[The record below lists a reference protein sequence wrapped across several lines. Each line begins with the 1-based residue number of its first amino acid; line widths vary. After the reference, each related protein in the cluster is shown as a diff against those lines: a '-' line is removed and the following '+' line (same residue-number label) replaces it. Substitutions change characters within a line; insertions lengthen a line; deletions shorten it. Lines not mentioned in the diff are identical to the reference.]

1 MKTRIDF
8 VSNSSS
14 ASFIVITDSGKEARP
29 RHDGDLV
36 LPDGELGEMEFGWQT
51 DKYNDFW
58 SKLNWC
64 AIVVRTKHQQEAYD
78 TPDETL
84 KEQIATPW
92 FRSDKMLGLLEK
104 VCSDAGLGNISVD
117 LDQDSYTYADDPH
130 GGYIDHQSNVN
141 EEPANGRM
149 FQTEKTLYD
158 FLFNEGSYIDS
169 SNDNGGR
176 DDDEY
181 DYVKHRYSS
190 QPEDYY
196 KA

>member
-1 MKTRIDF
+1 MF
-8 VSNSSS
+8 
-14 ASFIVITDSGKEARP
+14 
-29 RHDGDLV
+29 DL
-36 LPDGELGEMEFGWQT
+36 L
-51 DKYNDFW
+51 
-58 SKLNWC
+58 
-64 AIVVRTKHQQEAYD
+64 R
-78 TPDETL
+78 
-84 KEQIATPW
+84 
-92 FRSDKMLGLLEK
+92 K
-104 VCSDAGLGNISVD
+104 VCSDAGLTNISVD
-117 LDQDSYTYADDPH
+117 LDQDSCTYADDIH

-196 KA
+196 KV

>member
-14 ASFIVITDSGKEARP
+14 ASFIVITDSGKETFPAYE
-29 RHDGDLV
+29 GELA
-36 LPDGELGEMEFGWQT
+36 LPNAELGEIEFGWQT
-51 DKYNDFW
+51 EKYDDFW

-64 AIVVRTKHQQEAYD
+64 AIVVRQKHEQESYD

-84 KEQIATPW
+84 KEQIAKPW
-92 FRSDKMLGLLEK
+92 FRSDKMYDLLK
-104 VCSDAGLGNISVD
+104 KTCSDAGIGSISINFD
-117 LDQDSYTYADDPH
+117 QNSYDNLDR
-130 GGYIDHQSNVN
+130 GYIDHQSSIN

-149 FQTEKTLYD
+149 FQSEKTLHD
-158 FLFNEGSYIDS
+158 FLFNEGSYIDN

-176 DDDEY
+176 DDDDY
-181 DYVKHRYSS
+181 DFVKHRYSS
-190 QPEDYY
+190 QLDDYY